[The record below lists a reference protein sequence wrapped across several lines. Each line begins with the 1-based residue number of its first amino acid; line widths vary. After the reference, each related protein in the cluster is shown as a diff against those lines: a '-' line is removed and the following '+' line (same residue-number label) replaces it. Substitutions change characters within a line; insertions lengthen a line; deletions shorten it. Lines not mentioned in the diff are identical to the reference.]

1 MTTFEKPCN
10 NWRFLF
16 FFKDR
21 SVTNGVTGVS
31 CLAVSPK
38 SNCQY
43 PTDHRLENREFGF
56 RLESRLKAYAAGFR
70 LHTSDGNADRD
81 FARLTELLRAFGRCP
96 KFVVRGLVCDNLVV
110 LCDFALKN
118 CENHGTVGLF
128 PCSRIV

>member
-1 MTTFEKPCN
+1 M
-10 NWRFLF
+10 
-16 FFKDR
+16 
-21 SVTNGVTGVS
+21 TNGVTGVG

-43 PTDHRLENREFGF
+43 PTDRGVENREFGF
-56 RLESRLKAYAAGFR
+56 RLESRLKAYAAGLR

-96 KFVVRGLVCDNLVV
+96 NCVVRSLVCDNLVV

-118 CENHGTVGLF
+118 RKNYGTVGLF
-128 PCSRIV
+128 PRSRIV